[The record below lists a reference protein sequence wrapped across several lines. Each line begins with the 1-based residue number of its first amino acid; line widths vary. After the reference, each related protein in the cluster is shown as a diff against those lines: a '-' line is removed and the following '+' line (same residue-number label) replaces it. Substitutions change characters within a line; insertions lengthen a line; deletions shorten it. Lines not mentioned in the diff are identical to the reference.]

1 LLPAEEKN
9 PYRRGYLIY
18 LETHMA
24 DIKEVVEDENKIGT
38 VIADDIEFKGKLNFK
53 DSLKIRGS
61 FEGKIESDGH
71 LIIGQEAVVSADVKA
86 RVISVNGTISGKLKA
101 DERIELFSM
110 SRTMGDLI
118 APDLY
123 IERNSAFNGTCIMTD
138 DNIKDD

>member
-1 LLPAEEKN
+1 
-9 PYRRGYLIY
+9 
-18 LETHMA
+18 MA

>member
-1 LLPAEEKN
+1 
-9 PYRRGYLIY
+9 
-18 LETHMA
+18 MA

-38 VIADDIEFKGKLNFK
+38 VIADDIEFKGKLIFK

-61 FEGKIESDGH
+61 FEGKIETDGH
-71 LIIGQEAVVSADVKA
+71 LIIGQEAVVSADIKA

-123 IERNSAFNGTCIMTD
+123 IERNSVFNGTCIMTGD
-138 DNIKDD
+138 DIKGD

>member
-1 LLPAEEKN
+1 
-9 PYRRGYLIY
+9 
-18 LETHMA
+18 MA

-38 VIADDIEFKGKLNFK
+38 VIAVDIEFKGKLNFK